1 MPNAPAGRLGFDG
14 ADLLHIVGHEITDA
28 VFHAV
33 ADVLIGLV
41 VAVKVGAAEVVAR
54 LKGGVDLAGGHHVD
68 AHLFFLHDLV
78 DALEGICLAGVQ
90 GTGAVAEMLLERG
103 GVDPA
108 VLTDLVL
115 VHQVQGGAVLPGQ
128 LHRVLPGKSR
138 RPLSETVILSQIIW
152 FFLFFRFHSIVWGE
166 GEPGRGA
173 LRPRAPLSL
182 GEGRKENISVT
193 CLQRLS
199 RQWPCPASPF
209 HH

>member
-1 MPNAPAGRLGFDG
+1 M
-14 ADLLHIVGHEITDA
+14 
-28 VFHAV
+28 
-33 ADVLIGLV
+33 
-41 VAVKVGAAEVVAR
+41 KVGAAEVVAR

-128 LHRVLPGKSR
+128 LHRVLPGKKQASTFGNGNIITDHMVL
-138 RPLSETVILSQIIW
+138 PFLSVP
-152 FFLFFRFHSIVWGE
+152 F
-166 GEPGRGA
+166 
-173 LRPRAPLSL
+173 
-182 GEGRKENISVT
+182 NSVG
-193 CLQRLS
+193 
-199 RQWPCPASPF
+199 
-209 HH
+209 